1 MTTTKKS
8 AVFKV
13 TGHGHDAEWR
23 HKLLT
28 VCSFFFFHLKNRVH
42 QKKTSLAPLIKRKTR
57 LNWVLITYIRESAE
71 PESAPWSRSLESGCT
86 VSLLVLMELQ

>member
-13 TGHGHDAEWR
+13 TGHGHEAEWR

-28 VCSFFFFHLKNRVH
+28 VCSFFFFFFLNRVH
-42 QKKTSLAPLIKRKTR
+42 QKKTSLAPLKRKTR
-57 LNWVLITYIRESAE
+57 LNWVLITHIRESAE
-71 PESAPWSRSLESGCT
+71 PESAPGSRSLESGCM

>member
-1 MTTTKKS
+1 M
-8 AVFKV
+8 A
-13 TGHGHDAEWR
+13 AQA
-23 HKLLT
+23 LNCLQ
-28 VCSFFFFHLKNRVH
+28 FFFLHLKNRFH

>member
-23 HKLLT
+23 YKLLT
-28 VCSFFFFHLKNRVH
+28 VCSFFFLFEKSRP
-42 QKKTSLAPLIKRKTR
+42 S
-57 LNWVLITYIRESAE
+57 RENFPCASNKEKDEAQ
-71 PESAPWSRSLESGCT
+71 LGINY
-86 VSLLVLMELQ
+86 LH

>member
-8 AVFKV
+8 AVFEV
-13 TGHGHDAEWR
+13 TGHVHEAEWW

-28 VCSFFFFHLKNRVH
+28 VCSFFFNFKNCVH
-42 QKKTSLAPLIKRKTR
+42 QKKISLAPLKRKTR
-57 LNWVLITYIRESAE
+57 LNWVLITHIRESAE
-71 PESAPWSRSLESGCT
+71 PESAPGSRSLESGCT